1 MKLKRFMMFLV
12 VLVVSVSLGMM
23 TYYFVRNDE
32 VVSISTRPLYM
43 NVGSKISLED
53 LEFSHT
59 HANEST
65 TIDFNAGGE
74 EVKEIVEYKENT
86 ETGDQWYEAKKGGKT
101 TIKITTSNKKFP
113 SFSIDVVVGDG
124 SNEFPFVINNELEFS
139 TIGEENRPLSASYQL
154 ADDITLTKEFVPIG
168 IKTVNNLTTIQQFTG
183 KFDGNGYSIS
193 GLSIKTS
200 YEKAG
205 LFAHISS
212 SATVQRLILKNAD
225 IEGSFQYVGAIA
237 GQNDGV
243 VTRCTVE
250 STSIKNARTDEN
262 AASGLVIGYQNC
274 AEGNNQ
280 DNLTRGLLKTSATGS
295 ILAKNYV
302 GGLIGM
308 INNGVLQACWSNVDI
323 DANGATY
330 AGGLVGKVDRNA
342 VGNMMES
349 YSISKFIQKAQYSGG
364 LIGIYDV
371 KNTDKVSQDKF
382 AMYGLYYNDELADVN
397 AIGSN
402 SSTKLN
408 VYAVNAVT
416 TAEMKAGQET
426 YILTQNT
433 TTAVD
438 IMWHFAE
445 NIWYT
450 ESGIYPIICDNAS
463 AIPEIKV
470 QNPDNPGDDPEK
482 PDDGKTDV
490 IDKNDTKNII
500 QYMTEKPDGAFAL
513 DGDQDLKGATYSSIP
528 EFTGFLTSK
537 GEGTKYTISN
547 FTISTNNENAG
558 LFGILN
564 GTITN
569 VIFKNVTV
577 NVTGATNAGALAGI
591 LGLKSRIY
599 NVDLVNVKVSG
610 ESKFMGAFAG
620 LAEATTLGKIN
631 VTNGELTNT
640 SLQNGSATGGI
651 IGYNNA
657 MLGYRGVNNTPCGVD
672 AINTSVS
679 AYSNVGGI
687 VGINNGLISYANATM
702 TEQSISVTAM
712 GSANSTTVNAGGI
725 AGFNQGTIT
734 YSNSNAM
741 SVFASRTSMATSNG
755 RVVCAGGV
763 VGQNGSSAVVL
774 YCYAKEGKT
783 STAGNNA
790 YVGGVVGYN
799 FKGDIM
805 SCGNESEV
813 SGNYDKQVY
822 AGGVAGVNKGKLYK
836 SYNIGNVSGSYAG
849 GIVALNDSVDNIG
862 SIGLNQLRGLKTGI
876 VTECYTSGDVPTDQ
890 ESYTENASK
899 NTISGVVVGG
909 ICAKMDFGYIA
920 NCYTRC
926 LLQTGTTNATIKK
939 DCGVSTVEKGGL
951 IGQIDG
957 SESKYGLL
965 ENSVSFCDFDKGAIT
980 TTINKYETVSPIFSS
995 GKRATGTIL
1004 NCAVNRS
1011 ASGSV
1016 SSAQNVITNITN
1028 WLYKGYASGSTIL
1041 GLKGGETTTAIKYA
1055 DVCGLNVWALIDG
1068 YYPIL
1073 NAFTK

>member
-43 NVGSKISLED
+43 NVGGKISLED

-59 HANEST
+59 HANENT
-65 TIDFNAGGE
+65 KIDFNAGGE
-74 EVKEIVEYKENT
+74 EVREIVEYKENT

-113 SFSIDVVVGDG
+113 SFAIDVVVGDG
-124 SNEFPFVINNELEFS
+124 SNEFPFVITNELEFS
-139 TIGEENRPLSASYQL
+139 TIGEEHRPLSASYQL

-168 IKTVNNLTTIQQFTG
+168 IKTVNGVTTIQQFTG

-193 GLSIKTS
+193 GMSIKTN

-205 LFAHISS
+205 LFAHLSS
-212 SATVQRLILKNAD
+212 SATVQRLILKNVD
-225 IEGSFQYVGAIA
+225 IDGAFKYVGAIA
-237 GQNDGV
+237 GENDGV

-250 STSIKNARTDEN
+250 STSIKNSNSSEGVST
-262 AASGLVIGYQNC
+262 GLAIGYQNC

-280 DNLTRGLLKTSATGS
+280 DNLTRGLLKTSATGK
-295 ILAKNYV
+295 ILAKSTI
-302 GGLIGM
+302 GGLIGTL
-308 INNGVLQACWSNVDI
+308 NNGVLQACWSNAEI
-323 DANGATY
+323 DGNGASF
-330 AGGLVGKVDRNA
+330 AGGLVGKVSSTA
-342 VGNMMES
+342 VGNMMEA
-349 YSISKFIQKAQYSGG
+349 YSISKFTQKAQYTGG
-364 LIGIYDV
+364 LVGQYAV
-371 KNTDKVSQDKF
+371 QNTDKVSQDKF
-382 AMYGLYYNDELADVN
+382 AMYGLYFNDEFADVESIGVN
-397 AIGSN
+397 A
-402 SSTKLN
+402 STKLN

-416 TAEMKAGQET
+416 TAEMKAGQDI

-490 IDKNDTKNII
+490 IDKNDTKTII

-513 DGDQDLKGATYSSIP
+513 DGDQDLKGATYASIP

-537 GEGTKYTISN
+537 GENAKYTISN

-558 LFGILN
+558 LIGILN
-564 GTITN
+564 GTISN
-569 VIFKNVTV
+569 VIFKNVTI
-577 NVTGATNAGALAGI
+577 NVTGATNAGVLAGI
-591 LGLKSRIY
+591 LGLKSKVY
-599 NVDLVNVKVSG
+599 NVDLVNVKITG

-620 LAEATTLGKIN
+620 LAEATTIGKIN
-631 VTNGELTNT
+631 VTDSEVSNS
-640 SLQNGSATGGI
+640 SLLNMSATGGV

-657 MLGYRGVNNTPCGVD
+657 TLGYRGVSNTACAVE
-672 AINTSVS
+672 ATNTSVS
-679 AYSNVGGI
+679 GYSNVGGI
-687 VGINNGLISYANATM
+687 VGINNGAISYANATI

-712 GSANSTTVNAGGI
+712 GSANSTSVNAGGI
-725 AGFNQGTIT
+725 AGLNYKTVT

-741 SVFASRTSMATSNG
+741 AVFGSRSSMSSVAG

-763 VGQNGSSAVVL
+763 VGQNSNDAVVSF
-774 YCYAKEGKT
+774 CYAREGKT
-783 STAGNNA
+783 TTAGNNA
-790 YVGGVVGYN
+790 YIGGIVGYN
-799 FKGDIM
+799 FKGQII

-822 AGGVAGVNKGKLYK
+822 AGGVVGVNQGKVSK
-836 SYNIGNVSGSYAG
+836 SYNIANVSGSFAG
-849 GIVALNDSVDNIG
+849 GIVAKNDSVDNIG
-862 SIGLNQLRGLKTGI
+862 SIGLNQLRSLKTGV

-909 ICAKMDFGYIA
+909 ICAKMDYGYIA

-926 LLQTGTTNATIKK
+926 MLETGTTNAAIKK

-957 SESKYGLL
+957 NESKYGLM

-980 TTINKYETVSPIFSS
+980 TTINKYETASPIFSS

-1011 ASGSV
+1011 ASGNV
-1016 SSAQNVITNITN
+1016 SSAQNAITNITN
-1028 WLYKGYASGSTIL
+1028 WIYKGYASGSTIL
-1041 GLKGGETTTAIKYA
+1041 GLKGAETTIAVKYA

-1073 NAFTK
+1073 NTFTK